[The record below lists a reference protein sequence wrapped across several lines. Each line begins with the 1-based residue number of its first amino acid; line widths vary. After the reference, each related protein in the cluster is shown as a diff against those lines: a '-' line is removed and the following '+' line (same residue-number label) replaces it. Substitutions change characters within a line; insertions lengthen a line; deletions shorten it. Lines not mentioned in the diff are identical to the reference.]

1 MEKLLLDGR
10 VVANAIK
17 EEATLRVQRLKENNV
32 VPCLATVLVGNDP
45 SSATYVK
52 MKGETC
58 KKVGMES
65 VRIHLPEETT
75 TEQLMNQIHQLNEDP
90 AIHEFYFNIL
100 YQVISMSVQHLKQ

>member
-1 MEKLLLDGR
+1 MEKLVLDGV

-17 EEATLRVQRLKENNV
+17 TDVKQRVDRLKENGV
-32 VPCLATVLVGNDP
+32 VPCLATILVGNDP
-45 SSATYVK
+45 SSETYVR

-75 TEQLMNQIHQLNEDP
+75 TEQLIEQIN
-90 AIHEFYFNIL
+90 
-100 YQVISMSVQHLKQ
+100 